1 MRRFL
6 RKTKKAAFQRPFV
19 EHRTSKR
26 LKLSGLEPGAAISR
40 DIFMVGVYTAQRI
53 SDKYDYFD

>member
-1 MRRFL
+1 MSFPFSSPCSA
-6 RKTKKAAFQRPFV
+6 TFV

-26 LKLSGLEPGAAISR
+26 LKLSGLEAGAAISR